1 MKKYIALLFLSSLLI
16 MSCSSE
22 DNILDVIEPEII
34 EEVIVTDVISET
46 EVVFTLNATGAL
58 ANQTTE
64 EAKKTING
72 KWSFGDASSKKSVMG
87 LTCSLNSIE
96 FTDDLYVISINTPS
110 GNESTFGTYSMIE
123 TNGSVTAVELFVNV
137 SGFNHLIATFTNIIV
152 TQTSNNLSVS
162 FDVVF
167 DIPSNYNWGCGASL
181 SGDYEAIKKEPL
193 TGTENASADSNLAK
207 IVSTW
212 RATEFSGDETL
223 EEVLDS
229 CNDGEVGCEPNA
241 KLEITFSAYGTYLVL
256 FYSNSGKVVESI
268 EGEWEFTNSSQTN
281 ITITEIEDD
290 GNQINYSWVINSISD
305 TELSFTEKEEDGSV
319 YGYAFTKATNDYSGN
334 STNPSDDSMT
344 FLETY
349 DGYGFTYTY
358 DDSAG
363 DSDYL
368 YFYNEIEFLKG
379 ADISGEFGFP
389 SSCYSRSIGRKEDA
403 DFSYLDIKIIT
414 NNSSNLLLKVS
425 ESEDGGQTEYVYTVE
440 YSIDESGT
448 VLTAVYTE
456 SGEIET
462 NVLART
468 DVTLESLCSNTSK
481 IFLAD
486 NGVTIKCPNAEV
498 GYTEEV
504 NGKTYE
510 VVDNETLK
518 AKIDND
524 SDVTCVC
531 TSKVTSMNGGEAND
545 TYFSYFDGQF
555 NQNIS
560 SWDTSS
566 VTNMRLMFNEETS
579 FNQNIGTW
587 DTSSVTNMGAMF
599 YGASVFNQDIGTW
612 DTSSVTDMRYM
623 FGQTTA
629 FNQDIVGWD
638 TSSVVNMV
646 AMFYG
651 ASAFNQDIGAWD
663 TSSVTNMGGM
673 FGEATAFN
681 QDIGTWDTSSV
692 LSMSQMFY
700 STTSFNQDIG
710 KWDTSSVTNMGN
722 MFGGLSQGQ
731 PNIFNQDIGNWD
743 TSSVTSMIGM
753 FYNASAFNQDIG
765 TWDTS
770 NVIYM
775 SYMFSGSSD
784 NDSSFNQDIG
794 NWNTSSA
801 IEMIGMFYNASAFN
815 QDIGT
820 WDTSNVKYM
829 RAMFYGASAF
839 NQDIGAWDTSSVTEM
854 DGMFGEATAFNQ
866 HIGAWDTS
874 SVLSMNEMFYLTT
887 SFNQD
892 IGTWDTSSVLSMS
905 QMFNGA
911 FVFNQDI
918 GAWDTSSVTNI
929 RGMFA
934 QTSAFNQDIG
944 TWDTSSVTDMQQM
957 FFYASAFNQN
967 LTGWC
972 VSNITTEPETFA
984 EGSALTEANKPIWGT
999 CPSD

>member
-72 KWSFGDASSKKSVMG
+72 KWSFGDASSKKSIMG

-566 VTNMRLMFNEETS
+566 VTNM
-579 FNQNIGTW
+579 
-587 DTSSVTNMGAMF
+587 
-599 YGASVFNQDIGTW
+599 
-612 DTSSVTDMRYM
+612 
-623 FGQTTA
+623 
-629 FNQDIVGWD
+629 
-638 TSSVVNMV
+638 
-646 AMFYG
+646 
-651 ASAFNQDIGAWD
+651 
-663 TSSVTNMGGM
+663 GGM

-710 KWDTSSVTNMGN
+710 NWDTSSVTNMGN
-722 MFGGLSQGQ
+722 MFGGLPQGQ

-743 TSSVTSMIGM
+743 TSSVTS
-753 FYNASAFNQDIG
+753 
-765 TWDTS
+765 
-770 NVIYM
+770 
-775 SYMFSGSSD
+775 
-784 NDSSFNQDIG
+784 
-794 NWNTSSA
+794 
-801 IEMIGMFYNASAFN
+801 MIGMFYNASAFN

-839 NQDIGAWDTSSVTEM
+839 NQDIGAWDTSSVTNM
-854 DGMFGEATAFNQ
+854 GGMFGEATAFNQ
-866 HIGAWDTS
+866 
-874 SVLSMNEMFYLTT
+874 
-887 SFNQD
+887 
-892 IGTWDTSSVLSMS
+892 
-905 QMFNGA
+905 
-911 FVFNQDI
+911 
-918 GAWDTSSVTNI
+918 
-929 RGMFA
+929 
-934 QTSAFNQDIG
+934 
-944 TWDTSSVTDMQQM
+944 
-957 FFYASAFNQN
+957 N

-972 VSNITTEPETFA
+972 VTNIGAEPNDFA
-984 EGSALTEANKPIWGT
+984 TSSALTEANKPIWGT
-999 CPSD
+999 CPSN

>member
-319 YGYAFTKATNDYSGN
+319 YSYAFTKATNDYSGN

-414 NNSSNLLLKVS
+414 NNSSNLLLKFS
-425 ESEDGGQTEYVYTVE
+425 ESEDGGQTEYELTIE
-440 YSIDESGT
+440 FSIDESGT
-448 VLTAVYTE
+448 VLTEVITN

-462 NVLART
+462 NVYART

-566 VTNMRLMFNEETS
+566 VTNMVLMFNEETS
-579 FNQNIGTW
+579 FIQNIGAW

-599 YGASVFNQDIGTW
+599 YGASV
-612 DTSSVTDMRYM
+612 
-623 FGQTTA
+623 
-629 FNQDIVGWD
+629 
-638 TSSVVNMV
+638 
-646 AMFYG
+646 
-651 ASAFNQDIGAWD
+651 FNQDIGAWD

-710 KWDTSSVTNMGN
+710 NWDTSSVTNMGN
-722 MFGGLSQGQ
+722 MFGGLPQGQ

-743 TSSVTSMIGM
+743 TSSVTNMIGM

-784 NDSSFNQDIG
+784 NDTSFNQDIG

-801 IEMIGMFYNASAFN
+801 IEMVAMFYGASAFNKDIGTWDTSNVIYMSQMFFEANAFNQDIGNWDTSSLTDMGYMFGKATAFNQDIGAWDTSSVINIGGMFAQNSAFN

-820 WDTSNVKYM
+820 WDTSNVTDMSAVFY
-829 RAMFYGASAF
+829 RA
-839 NQDIGAWDTSSVTEM
+839 SV
-854 DGMFGEATAFNQ
+854 
-866 HIGAWDTS
+866 
-874 SVLSMNEMFYLTT
+874 
-887 SFNQD
+887 
-892 IGTWDTSSVLSMS
+892 
-905 QMFNGA
+905 
-911 FVFNQDI
+911 
-918 GAWDTSSVTNI
+918 
-929 RGMFA
+929 
-934 QTSAFNQDIG
+934 FNQDIG
-944 TWDTSSVTDMQQM
+944 TWDTSSVTDMRFM
-957 FFYASAFNQN
+957 FGQTTAFNQN

-972 VSNITTEPETFA
+972 VSNITTEDETFA
-984 EGSALTEANKPIWGT
+984 QDSALTEANKPIWGT
-999 CPSD
+999 CPSN

>member
-560 SWDTSS
+560 SWDTSN
-566 VTNMRLMFNEETS
+566 VTRFDKMFKGATAYNNGGVPLNS
-579 FNQNIGTW
+579 WNVSGGTRM
-587 DTSSVTNMGAMF
+587 DN
-599 YGASVFNQDIGTW
+599 
-612 DTSSVTDMRYM
+612 M
-623 FGQTTA
+623 FG
-629 FNQDIVGWD
+629 G
-638 TSSVVNMV
+638 
-646 AMFYG
+646 
-651 ASAFNQDIGAWD
+651 
-663 TSSVTNMGGM
+663 
-673 FGEATAFN
+673 ATAFN
-681 QDIGTWDTSSV
+681 QEIKDWDTRNV
-692 LSMSQMFY
+692 TRFDKMF
-700 STTSFNQDIG
+700 
-710 KWDTSSVTNMGN
+710 M
-722 MFGGLSQGQ
+722 
-731 PNIFNQDIGNWD
+731 
-743 TSSVTSMIGM
+743 
-753 FYNASAFNQDIG
+753 NASLYNQFM
-765 TWDTS
+765 DTVTTEITPGVFEANKWS
-770 NVIYM
+770 VDQATDM
-775 SYMFSGSSD
+775 SDMFSGALAFD
-784 NDSSFNQDIG
+784 QTIGRWLTNGNQPSG
-794 NWNTSSA
+794 
-801 IEMIGMFYNASAFN
+801 
-815 QDIGT
+815 
-820 WDTSNVKYM
+820 
-829 RAMFYGASAF
+829 RALWTTAAR
-839 NQDIGAWDTSSVTEM
+839 
-854 DGMFGEATAFNQ
+854 MFGTP
-866 HIGAWDTS
+866 GAADAVTL
-874 SVLSMNEMFYLTT
+874 SVANYNVLLIAWKNGPSPQNVSFSGGDSQYDDNLAISARQSFIDNE
-887 SFNQD
+887 
-892 IGTWDTSSVLSMS
+892 
-905 QMFNGA
+905 
-911 FVFNQDI
+911 
-918 GAWDTSSVTNI
+918 
-929 RGMFA
+929 
-934 QTSAFNQDIG
+934 
-944 TWDTSSVTDMQQM
+944 
-957 FFYASAFNQN
+957 
-967 LTGWC
+967 GWTI
-972 VSNITTEPETFA
+972 VD
-984 EGSALTEANKPIWGT
+984 GGQV
-999 CPSD
+999 